1 MLQRRVTQRTIVA
14 ILVTG
19 FTVVFALII
28 VAAVALVRS
37 NRAIQQSAGRLVDD
51 QLLMSRLI
59 SDIQVGQEA
68 LNAVFYK
75 LVRMPDEFDRD
86 ELLAELRRSSD
97 DLARI
102 AAETAGTPEEDQ
114 WNRLRELSDAFS
126 GEARGLIERRGGS
139 TASLMRLFE
148 LHEQVLQQMARVV
161 SSLAGRATATE
172 TQIAGQLRKQVN
184 DSLLLLGSCILLG
197 VVCGALTIRFTAAAF
212 RKMERQATEL
222 SRVSWH
228 MLETQE
234 AAARRFSHELHDELG
249 QALAAVKAN
258 LALLTPENLAERQG
272 DCMRLVDEAISN
284 VRELSQLLRP
294 VILDDFG
301 LDASLRWLSERFS
314 LRTGIRVHYEST
326 FSGRLAD
333 ETETHLFRIAQEALT
348 NVVRHSGA
356 SEVSLKLY
364 RDNGRIRLQIGDN
377 GRGIQATSEKRGL
390 GLVGMRARAHHAGG
404 EIDLKK
410 SPQGGTLIEVWVA
423 ASAASEQRVENRLQR
438 THG

>member
-1 MLQRRVTQRTIVA
+1 MLQRRVTQRTILA
-14 ILVTG
+14 ILIAG

-37 NRAIQQSAGRLVDD
+37 NRAIQESAGRLVDD

-75 LVRMPDEFDRD
+75 LVRMPDDFDRD

-97 DLARI
+97 DLGRI
-102 AAETAGTPEEDQ
+102 AAESAGTPEEEQ

-126 GEARGLIERRGGS
+126 VEARSLIERRGGS

-161 SSLAGRATATE
+161 SALAGRATATE

-197 VVCGALTIRFTAAAF
+197 VVCGALTIRLTAASF
-212 RKMERQATEL
+212 QKMERQATEL

-234 AAARRFSHELHDELG
+234 ATARRFSHELHDELG

-258 LALLTPENLAERQG
+258 LALLTPENIAERQT

-301 LDASLRWLSERFS
+301 LDASLRWLAERFS
-314 LRTGIRVHYEST
+314 SRTGIRVRYEST

-348 NVVRHSGA
+348 NVARHSGA
-356 SEVSLKLY
+356 SEVHVTLY
-364 RDNGRIRLQIGDN
+364 RDNGRIRLQIADN
-377 GRGIQATSEKRGL
+377 GKGIGNASALRGL

-404 EIDLKK
+404 EIDFRK
-410 SPQGGTLIEVWVA
+410 SPLGGTLIDVWVA
-423 ASAASEQRVENRLQR
+423 ASTAPEQRAESRLQHI
-438 THG
+438 HG